1 MKKEP
6 TQDVQHDDDE
16 SKVMGLPPTQLARKI
31 IGAAVIV
38 IVLLIVISVVVHA

>member
-6 TQDVQHDDDE
+6 TQDVQRDGDE
-16 SKVMGLPPTQLARKI
+16 PKVMGLSPTQLARKI

-38 IVLLIVISVVVHA
+38 IILVIVVSVVRNA